1 MIQETSAMTVQ
12 RNLGELLNKVR
23 YQHEQFIITE
33 AGKPVAA
40 LVDMLLFEKFR
51 RNEQLFQSMCDEIA
65 QAFVDSTE
73 DEINAL
79 LNEAKH
85 A

>member
-1 MIQETSAMTVQ
+1 
-12 RNLGELLNKVR
+12 
-23 YQHEQFIITE
+23 
-33 AGKPVAA
+33 
-40 LVDMLLFEKFR
+40 MLLFEKFR
-51 RNEQLFQSMCDEIA
+51 RNEQFFQSMCDEIA
-65 QAFVDSTE
+65 QAFVDSSE